1 MSKKFSLP
9 GSSKTPRGATT
20 NRGDFELILVHGS
33 LQKKSPKTL
42 LAGKM
47 GVWQTRWFEL
57 TQTDIVYYSSQ
68 NDGQVRGVLPL
79 QNITEVTRCEDV
91 RRFDVHLQDLKP
103 SEPSRTVELMATNG
117 LQRERWVRALTTLTR
132 GNEAR
137 KAERTAR
144 QMAAAQKPG
153 QTESTRFGSRLCNAK
168 LADAGGGLMV
178 PQVLVE
184 LWRTLCAMPDGLQ
197 QEGAG
202 AHRRTGSPRLLPVAA
217 SPPPSPRR
225 RLLPPPTAPS
235 LALPGIFRL
244 SADSSELAAVKRA
257 VHSNDG
263 LEKAFATAS
272 ASCLAALIKVGG
284 HAAHGPRGERGGKRW
299 VRARHT
305 TRVHP
310 PAPQAYLR
318 ELPDDIWAS
327 IREKLDSDVNS
338 EEGDPATLVAQ
349 LPVREEN
356 LVVWLCQLMASVVEH
371 EEVNRM
377 GTRAVCTVIAPNLV
391 VMPDTSDPMV
401 MLTCAVPPPPP
412 ETRPARPAL
421 ERGAPILAHPLAP
434 SAGTLRGRSSSRSGC
449 SIATCPLRSSRFT
462 PPHRRPPRSPPL
474 PRRRRRLRRRRR

>member
-9 GSSKTPRGATT
+9 GSSKTPRGGTT

-33 LQKKSPKTL
+33 LQKKSPKTF
-42 LAGKM
+42 GKM

-202 AHRRTGSPRLLPVAA
+202 AHRRTCSPRLLPVAA
-217 SPPPSPRR
+217 SPPP
-225 RLLPPPTAPS
+225 
-235 LALPGIFRL
+235 
-244 SADSSELAAVKRA
+244 
-257 VHSNDG
+257 
-263 LEKAFATAS
+263 
-272 ASCLAALIKVGG
+272 
-284 HAAHGPRGERGGKRW
+284 
-299 VRARHT
+299 
-305 TRVHP
+305 
-310 PAPQAYLR
+310 
-318 ELPDDIWAS
+318 
-327 IREKLDSDVNS
+327 
-338 EEGDPATLVAQ
+338 
-349 LPVREEN
+349 
-356 LVVWLCQLMASVVEH
+356 
-371 EEVNRM
+371 
-377 GTRAVCTVIAPNLV
+377 TRAAA
-391 VMPDTSDPMV
+391 S
-401 MLTCAVPPPPP
+401 
-412 ETRPARPAL
+412 
-421 ERGAPILAHPLAP
+421 
-434 SAGTLRGRSSSRSGC
+434 
-449 SIATCPLRSSRFT
+449 CPLR
-462 PPHRRPPRSPPL
+462 PPRPSPCQASSA
-474 PRRRRRLRRRRR
+474 